1 MVCTFSKHVNRDA
14 HGFTRSPGLQ
24 ISLNYLMKFNA
35 ELTSNSSRDY
45 LGGMGVMTGCDLA
58 CAKIYKDSFILLLPG
73 LCKPGRAWFWRSNS
87 KSATWLAQ
95 AGSHFFD

>member
-1 MVCTFSKHVNRDA
+1 MGPSQEDGTVEDVVLLTSDA
-14 HGFTRSPGLQ
+14 ASASSTVGTTSPPQAPSTGLQ

-58 CAKIYKDSFILLLPG
+58 CARTYTKIL
-73 LCKPGRAWFWRSNS
+73 
-87 KSATWLAQ
+87 
-95 AGSHFFD
+95 